1 MTTRSKPLTLDVGG
15 NNNGAIAYSGSN
27 REDVTF
33 IAEDIRFIKT
43 DKIKI
48 PASNNRLLIWVFA
61 PYLASIT
68 LFLFPVALG
77 RFTQIRNESE
87 DERKSKSALR
97 VALKDLNSNENESL
111 SHISSVMYK
120 YFKSKLFL
128 QTENLDPLILENSL
142 KGKVILENSKSCF
155 VRAEERLIVGIDIE
169 DLIQIGMY
177 GLVTA
182 AQNYVVKE
190 GVSFASYAG
199 IRIRGEI
206 VDHLRRNSNLCR
218 TTIQMQQKYNV
229 SFEKLSRQLQR
240 EPKNSEIAKD
250 MGLEASELDNW
261 EQAFAAN
268 THQSLD
274 TVYDEFSIWFATK
287 EQNPEEELT
296 DTELR
301 ENLINA
307 LKTLPER
314 EALLI
319 QLYYV
324 NCRYNGFV
332 RNFLI

>member
-1 MTTRSKPLTLDVGG
+1 MD
-15 NNNGAIAYSGSN
+15 
-27 REDVTF
+27 
-33 IAEDIRFIKT
+33 IKT
-43 DKIKI
+43 YSETSKDINILIENNMGLVRKI
-48 PASNNRLLIWVFA
+48 AWHMH
-61 PYLASIT
+61 
-68 LFLFPVALG
+68 G
-77 RFTQIRNESE
+77 RV
-87 DERKSKSALR
+87 KSA
-97 VALKDLNSNENESL
+97 VE
-111 SHISSVMYK
+111 
-120 YFKSKLFL
+120 
-128 QTENLDPLILENSL
+128 
-142 KGKVILENSKSCF
+142 
-155 VRAEERLIVGIDIE
+155 IE

-218 TTIQMQQKYNV
+218 TTIQMQQKYNA

-274 TVYDEFSIWFATK
+274 SVYDQFSIWFASND
-287 EQNPEEELT
+287 QSPEDELS

-301 ENLINA
+301 ENLVEA

-314 EALLI
+314 EAMLV

-324 NCRYNGFV
+324 EELNVYEIAEVLEITTGRVSQIKKSAISRLREF
-332 RNFLI
+332 IQKID

>member
-1 MTTRSKPLTLDVGG
+1 MD
-15 NNNGAIAYSGSN
+15 
-27 REDVTF
+27 
-33 IAEDIRFIKT
+33 IKT
-43 DKIKI
+43 YSETPKNINALIENNMGLVRKI
-48 PASNNRLLIWVFA
+48 AWHMH
-61 PYLASIT
+61 
-68 LFLFPVALG
+68 G
-77 RFTQIRNESE
+77 RV
-87 DERKSKSALR
+87 KSA
-97 VALKDLNSNENESL
+97 VE
-111 SHISSVMYK
+111 
-120 YFKSKLFL
+120 
-128 QTENLDPLILENSL
+128 
-142 KGKVILENSKSCF
+142 
-155 VRAEERLIVGIDIE
+155 IE

-218 TTIQMQQKYNV
+218 TTIQMQQKYNA

-274 TVYDEFSIWFATK
+274 SVYDEFSIWFASND
-287 EQNPEEELT
+287 QSPEDELS
-296 DTELR
+296 DAELR
-301 ENLINA
+301 ENLVEA

-314 EALLI
+314 EAMLV

-324 NCRYNGFV
+324 EELNVYEIAEVLEITTGRVSQIKKSAISRLREF
-332 RNFLI
+332 IQKID

>member
-1 MTTRSKPLTLDVGG
+1 MD
-15 NNNGAIAYSGSN
+15 
-27 REDVTF
+27 
-33 IAEDIRFIKT
+33 IKT
-43 DKIKI
+43 YSETPKNINALIENNMGLVRKI
-48 PASNNRLLIWVFA
+48 AWHMH
-61 PYLASIT
+61 
-68 LFLFPVALG
+68 G
-77 RFTQIRNESE
+77 RV
-87 DERKSKSALR
+87 KSA
-97 VALKDLNSNENESL
+97 VE
-111 SHISSVMYK
+111 
-120 YFKSKLFL
+120 
-128 QTENLDPLILENSL
+128 
-142 KGKVILENSKSCF
+142 
-155 VRAEERLIVGIDIE
+155 IE

-218 TTIQMQQKYNV
+218 TTIQMQQKYNT

-274 TVYDEFSIWFATK
+274 SVYDEFSIWFASND
-287 EQNPEEELT
+287 QSPEDELS

-301 ENLINA
+301 ENLVEA

-314 EALLI
+314 EAMLV

-324 NCRYNGFV
+324 EELNVYEIAEVLEITTGRVSQIKKSAISRLREFIQKIN
-332 RNFLI
+332 

>member
-1 MTTRSKPLTLDVGG
+1 MD
-15 NNNGAIAYSGSN
+15 
-27 REDVTF
+27 
-33 IAEDIRFIKT
+33 IKT
-43 DKIKI
+43 YSETSKDINILIENNMGLVRKI
-48 PASNNRLLIWVFA
+48 AWHMH
-61 PYLASIT
+61 
-68 LFLFPVALG
+68 G
-77 RFTQIRNESE
+77 RV
-87 DERKSKSALR
+87 KSA
-97 VALKDLNSNENESL
+97 VE
-111 SHISSVMYK
+111 
-120 YFKSKLFL
+120 
-128 QTENLDPLILENSL
+128 
-142 KGKVILENSKSCF
+142 
-155 VRAEERLIVGIDIE
+155 IE

-218 TTIQMQQKYNV
+218 TTIQMQQKYNA

-274 TVYDEFSIWFATK
+274 SVYDEFSIWFASND
-287 EQNPEEELT
+287 QSPEDELS
-296 DTELR
+296 DAELR
-301 ENLINA
+301 ENLVEA

-314 EALLI
+314 EAMLV

-324 NCRYNGFV
+324 EELNVYEIAEVLEITTGRVSQIKKSAISRLREF
-332 RNFLI
+332 IQKID

>member
-1 MTTRSKPLTLDVGG
+1 MDIK
-15 NNNGAIAYSGSN
+15 AYSETPKNINALIENNMGLV
-27 REDVTF
+27 RK
-33 IAEDIRFIKT
+33 IA
-43 DKIKI
+43 
-48 PASNNRLLIWVFA
+48 WHMH
-61 PYLASIT
+61 
-68 LFLFPVALG
+68 G
-77 RFTQIRNESE
+77 RV
-87 DERKSKSALR
+87 KSA
-97 VALKDLNSNENESL
+97 VE
-111 SHISSVMYK
+111 
-120 YFKSKLFL
+120 
-128 QTENLDPLILENSL
+128 
-142 KGKVILENSKSCF
+142 
-155 VRAEERLIVGIDIE
+155 IE

-218 TTIQMQQKYNV
+218 TTIQMQQKYNA

-274 TVYDEFSIWFATK
+274 SVYDEFSIWFASND
-287 EQNPEEELT
+287 QSPEDELS

-301 ENLINA
+301 ENLVEA

-314 EALLI
+314 EAMLV

-324 NCRYNGFV
+324 EELNVYEIAEVLEITTGRVSQIKKSAISRLREF
-332 RNFLI
+332 IQKID

>member
-1 MTTRSKPLTLDVGG
+1 MD
-15 NNNGAIAYSGSN
+15 
-27 REDVTF
+27 
-33 IAEDIRFIKT
+33 IKT
-43 DKIKI
+43 YSETSKDINILIENNMGLVRKI
-48 PASNNRLLIWVFA
+48 AWHMH
-61 PYLASIT
+61 
-68 LFLFPVALG
+68 G
-77 RFTQIRNESE
+77 RV
-87 DERKSKSALR
+87 KSA
-97 VALKDLNSNENESL
+97 VE
-111 SHISSVMYK
+111 
-120 YFKSKLFL
+120 
-128 QTENLDPLILENSL
+128 
-142 KGKVILENSKSCF
+142 
-155 VRAEERLIVGIDIE
+155 IE

-182 AQNYVVKE
+182 TQNYVVKE

-218 TTIQMQQKYNV
+218 TTIQMQQKYNA

-274 TVYDEFSIWFATK
+274 SVYDEFSIWFASND
-287 EQNPEEELT
+287 QSPEDELS

-301 ENLINA
+301 ENLVEA

-314 EALLI
+314 EAMLV

-324 NCRYNGFV
+324 EELNVYEIAEVLEITTGRVSQIKKSAISRLREF
-332 RNFLI
+332 IQKID

>member
-1 MTTRSKPLTLDVGG
+1 MD
-15 NNNGAIAYSGSN
+15 
-27 REDVTF
+27 
-33 IAEDIRFIKT
+33 IKT
-43 DKIKI
+43 YSETPKNINALIENNMGLVRKI
-48 PASNNRLLIWVFA
+48 AWHMH
-61 PYLASIT
+61 
-68 LFLFPVALG
+68 G
-77 RFTQIRNESE
+77 RV
-87 DERKSKSALR
+87 KSA
-97 VALKDLNSNENESL
+97 VE
-111 SHISSVMYK
+111 
-120 YFKSKLFL
+120 
-128 QTENLDPLILENSL
+128 
-142 KGKVILENSKSCF
+142 
-155 VRAEERLIVGIDIE
+155 IE

-182 AQNYVVKE
+182 AQNYEVKE

-218 TTIQMQQKYNV
+218 TTIQMQQKYNA

-274 TVYDEFSIWFATK
+274 SVYDEFSIWFASND
-287 EQNPEEELT
+287 QSPEDELS

-301 ENLINA
+301 ENLVEA

-314 EALLI
+314 EAMLI

-324 NCRYNGFV
+324 EELNVYEIAEVLEITTGRVSQIKKSAISRLREF
-332 RNFLI
+332 IKKID

>member
-1 MTTRSKPLTLDVGG
+1 M
-15 NNNGAIAYSGSN
+15 N
-27 REDVTF
+27 F
-33 IAEDIRFIKT
+33 IMDIKT
-43 DKIKI
+43 YSETSKDINILIENNMGLVRKI
-48 PASNNRLLIWVFA
+48 AWHMH
-61 PYLASIT
+61 
-68 LFLFPVALG
+68 G
-77 RFTQIRNESE
+77 RV
-87 DERKSKSALR
+87 KSAI
-97 VALKDLNSNENESL
+97 E
-111 SHISSVMYK
+111 
-120 YFKSKLFL
+120 
-128 QTENLDPLILENSL
+128 
-142 KGKVILENSKSCF
+142 
-155 VRAEERLIVGIDIE
+155 IE

-218 TTIQMQQKYNV
+218 TTIQMQQKYNA

-274 TVYDEFSIWFATK
+274 SVYDEFSIWFASND
-287 EQNPEEELT
+287 QSPEDELS

-301 ENLINA
+301 GNLVEA

-314 EALLI
+314 EAMLV

-324 NCRYNGFV
+324 EELNVYEIAEVLEITTGRVSQIKKSAISRLREF
-332 RNFLI
+332 IQKID

>member
-1 MTTRSKPLTLDVGG
+1 MD
-15 NNNGAIAYSGSN
+15 
-27 REDVTF
+27 
-33 IAEDIRFIKT
+33 IKT
-43 DKIKI
+43 YSETPKDINILIENNMGLVRKI
-48 PASNNRLLIWVFA
+48 AWHMH
-61 PYLASIT
+61 
-68 LFLFPVALG
+68 G
-77 RFTQIRNESE
+77 RV
-87 DERKSKSALR
+87 KSA
-97 VALKDLNSNENESL
+97 VE
-111 SHISSVMYK
+111 
-120 YFKSKLFL
+120 
-128 QTENLDPLILENSL
+128 
-142 KGKVILENSKSCF
+142 
-155 VRAEERLIVGIDIE
+155 IE

-218 TTIQMQQKYNV
+218 TTIQMQQKYNA

-274 TVYDEFSIWFATK
+274 SVYDEFSIWFASND
-287 EQNPEEELT
+287 QSPEDELS

-301 ENLINA
+301 ENLVEA

-314 EALLI
+314 EAMLV

-324 NCRYNGFV
+324 EELNVYEIAEVLQITTGRVSQIKKSAISRLREF
-332 RNFLI
+332 IQKID

>member
-1 MTTRSKPLTLDVGG
+1 MDIK
-15 NNNGAIAYSGSN
+15 AYSESTKDINSLVEKNMGLV
-27 REDVTF
+27 RK
-33 IAEDIRFIKT
+33 IA
-43 DKIKI
+43 
-48 PASNNRLLIWVFA
+48 WHMH
-61 PYLASIT
+61 
-68 LFLFPVALG
+68 G
-77 RFTQIRNESE
+77 RV
-87 DERKSKSALR
+87 KSA
-97 VALKDLNSNENESL
+97 V
-111 SHISSVMYK
+111 
-120 YFKSKLFL
+120 
-128 QTENLDPLILENSL
+128 
-142 KGKVILENSKSCF
+142 
-155 VRAEERLIVGIDIE
+155 DIE

-190 GVSFASYAG
+190 GVSFSSYAS

-218 TTIQMQQKYNV
+218 TTIQMQQKYKSSV
-229 SFEKLSRQLQR
+229 EMLSKQLQR
-240 EPKNSEIAKD
+240 EPNNDEIAVE
-250 MGLEASELDNW
+250 MGLKTAELHNW

-274 TVYDEFSIWFATK
+274 TVYDEFYIWFATK

-301 ENLINA
+301 ENLVEA

-324 NCRYNGFV
+324 EELNVYEIAEVLDITTGRVSQIKKNAISRLREY
-332 RNFLI
+332 IKKID

>member
-1 MTTRSKPLTLDVGG
+1 MH
-15 NNNGAIAYSGSN
+15 
-27 REDVTF
+27 
-33 IAEDIRFIKT
+33 
-43 DKIKI
+43 
-48 PASNNRLLIWVFA
+48 
-61 PYLASIT
+61 
-68 LFLFPVALG
+68 G
-77 RFTQIRNESE
+77 RV
-87 DERKSKSALR
+87 KSA
-97 VALKDLNSNENESL
+97 VE
-111 SHISSVMYK
+111 
-120 YFKSKLFL
+120 
-128 QTENLDPLILENSL
+128 
-142 KGKVILENSKSCF
+142 
-155 VRAEERLIVGIDIE
+155 IE

-218 TTIQMQQKYNV
+218 TTIQMQQKYNTT
-229 SFEKLSRQLQR
+229 FEKLSRQLQR

-250 MGLEASELDNW
+250 MGLETSELDNW

-274 TVYDEFSIWFATK
+274 SVYDEFSIWFASND
-287 EQNPEEELT
+287 QSPEDELS

-301 ENLINA
+301 ENLVEA

-314 EALLI
+314 EAMLI

-324 NCRYNGFV
+324 EELNVYEIAEVLEITTGRVSQIKKSAISRLREF
-332 RNFLI
+332 IQKID

>member
-1 MTTRSKPLTLDVGG
+1 MD
-15 NNNGAIAYSGSN
+15 
-27 REDVTF
+27 
-33 IAEDIRFIKT
+33 IKT
-43 DKIKI
+43 YSETPKNINALIENNMGLVRKI
-48 PASNNRLLIWVFA
+48 AWHMH
-61 PYLASIT
+61 
-68 LFLFPVALG
+68 G
-77 RFTQIRNESE
+77 RV
-87 DERKSKSALR
+87 KSA
-97 VALKDLNSNENESL
+97 VE
-111 SHISSVMYK
+111 
-120 YFKSKLFL
+120 
-128 QTENLDPLILENSL
+128 
-142 KGKVILENSKSCF
+142 
-155 VRAEERLIVGIDIE
+155 IE

-182 AQNYVVKE
+182 AQNYEVKE

-218 TTIQMQQKYNV
+218 TTIQMQQKYNA

-274 TVYDEFSIWFATK
+274 SVYDEFSIWFASND
-287 EQNPEEELT
+287 QSPEDELS

-301 ENLINA
+301 ENLVEA

-314 EALLI
+314 EAMLI

-324 NCRYNGFV
+324 EELNVYEIAEVLEITTGRVSQIKKSAISRLREFIKKIN
-332 RNFLI
+332 

>member
-1 MTTRSKPLTLDVGG
+1 MD
-15 NNNGAIAYSGSN
+15 
-27 REDVTF
+27 
-33 IAEDIRFIKT
+33 IKT
-43 DKIKI
+43 YSEAPKNINALVENNMGLVRKI
-48 PASNNRLLIWVFA
+48 AWHMH
-61 PYLASIT
+61 
-68 LFLFPVALG
+68 G
-77 RFTQIRNESE
+77 RV
-87 DERKSKSALR
+87 KSA
-97 VALKDLNSNENESL
+97 VE
-111 SHISSVMYK
+111 
-120 YFKSKLFL
+120 
-128 QTENLDPLILENSL
+128 
-142 KGKVILENSKSCF
+142 
-155 VRAEERLIVGIDIE
+155 IE

-218 TTIQMQQKYNV
+218 TTIQMQQKYNA

-274 TVYDEFSIWFATK
+274 SVYDEFSIWFASND
-287 EQNPEEELT
+287 QSPEDELS

-301 ENLINA
+301 ENLVEA

-314 EALLI
+314 EAMLV

-324 NCRYNGFV
+324 EELNVYEIAEVLEITTGRVSQIKKSAISRLREF
-332 RNFLI
+332 IQKID

>member
-1 MTTRSKPLTLDVGG
+1 MD
-15 NNNGAIAYSGSN
+15 
-27 REDVTF
+27 
-33 IAEDIRFIKT
+33 IKT
-43 DKIKI
+43 YSETSKDINILIENNMGLVRKI
-48 PASNNRLLIWVFA
+48 AWHMH
-61 PYLASIT
+61 
-68 LFLFPVALG
+68 G
-77 RFTQIRNESE
+77 RV
-87 DERKSKSALR
+87 KSA
-97 VALKDLNSNENESL
+97 VE
-111 SHISSVMYK
+111 
-120 YFKSKLFL
+120 
-128 QTENLDPLILENSL
+128 
-142 KGKVILENSKSCF
+142 
-155 VRAEERLIVGIDIE
+155 IE

-218 TTIQMQQKYNV
+218 TTIQMQQKYNA

-268 THQSLD
+268 TRQSLD
-274 TVYDEFSIWFATK
+274 SVYDEFSIWFASND
-287 EQNPEEELT
+287 QSPEDELS

-301 ENLINA
+301 ENLVEA

-314 EALLI
+314 EAMLV

-324 NCRYNGFV
+324 EELNVYEIAEVLEITTGRVSQIKKSAISRLREF
-332 RNFLI
+332 IQKID

>member
-1 MTTRSKPLTLDVGG
+1 MD
-15 NNNGAIAYSGSN
+15 
-27 REDVTF
+27 
-33 IAEDIRFIKT
+33 IKT
-43 DKIKI
+43 YSETSKDINILIENNMGLVRKI
-48 PASNNRLLIWVFA
+48 AWHMH
-61 PYLASIT
+61 
-68 LFLFPVALG
+68 G
-77 RFTQIRNESE
+77 RV
-87 DERKSKSALR
+87 KSA
-97 VALKDLNSNENESL
+97 VE
-111 SHISSVMYK
+111 
-120 YFKSKLFL
+120 
-128 QTENLDPLILENSL
+128 
-142 KGKVILENSKSCF
+142 
-155 VRAEERLIVGIDIE
+155 IE

-218 TTIQMQQKYNV
+218 TTIQMQQKYNA

-274 TVYDEFSIWFATK
+274 SVYDEFSIWFASND
-287 EQNPEEELT
+287 QSPEDELSE
-296 DTELR
+296 TELR
-301 ENLINA
+301 ENLVEA

-314 EALLI
+314 EAMLV

-324 NCRYNGFV
+324 EELNVYEIAEVLEITTGRVSQIKKSAISRLRAF
-332 RNFLI
+332 IQKID

>member
-1 MTTRSKPLTLDVGG
+1 MD
-15 NNNGAIAYSGSN
+15 
-27 REDVTF
+27 
-33 IAEDIRFIKT
+33 IKT
-43 DKIKI
+43 YSEGTKDINALIENNMGLVRKIAWHI
-48 PASNNRLLIWVFA
+48 H
-61 PYLASIT
+61 
-68 LFLFPVALG
+68 G
-77 RFTQIRNESE
+77 RV
-87 DERKSKSALR
+87 KSAI
-97 VALKDLNSNENESL
+97 E
-111 SHISSVMYK
+111 
-120 YFKSKLFL
+120 
-128 QTENLDPLILENSL
+128 
-142 KGKVILENSKSCF
+142 
-155 VRAEERLIVGIDIE
+155 IE

-182 AQNYVVKE
+182 AQNYIVKE

-218 TTIQMQQKYNV
+218 TTIQMQQKYNA

-274 TVYDEFSIWFATK
+274 SVYDEFSIWFASND
-287 EQNPEEELT
+287 QSPEDELS
-296 DTELR
+296 DAELR
-301 ENLINA
+301 QNLVEA

-314 EALLI
+314 EAMLV

-324 NCRYNGFV
+324 EELNVYEIAEVLEITTGRVSQIKKSAISRLREF
-332 RNFLI
+332 IQKID

>member
-1 MTTRSKPLTLDVGG
+1 MD
-15 NNNGAIAYSGSN
+15 
-27 REDVTF
+27 
-33 IAEDIRFIKT
+33 IKT
-43 DKIKI
+43 YSESPKDINILIENNMGLVRKI
-48 PASNNRLLIWVFA
+48 AWHMH
-61 PYLASIT
+61 
-68 LFLFPVALG
+68 G
-77 RFTQIRNESE
+77 RV
-87 DERKSKSALR
+87 KSA
-97 VALKDLNSNENESL
+97 VE
-111 SHISSVMYK
+111 
-120 YFKSKLFL
+120 
-128 QTENLDPLILENSL
+128 
-142 KGKVILENSKSCF
+142 
-155 VRAEERLIVGIDIE
+155 IE

-218 TTIQMQQKYNV
+218 TTIQMQQKYNS

-250 MGLEASELDNW
+250 MGLETSELDNW

-274 TVYDEFSIWFATK
+274 SVYDEFSIWFASND
-287 EQNPEEELT
+287 QSPEDELS

-301 ENLINA
+301 ENLVEA

-314 EALLI
+314 EAMLI

-324 NCRYNGFV
+324 EELNVYEIAEVLEITTGRVSQIKKSAISRLREF
-332 RNFLI
+332 IQKID

>member
-1 MTTRSKPLTLDVGG
+1 MDIKSYSESTNDINSLIEKNMGLVRK
-15 NNNGAIAYSGSN
+15 IA
-27 REDVTF
+27 
-33 IAEDIRFIKT
+33 
-43 DKIKI
+43 
-48 PASNNRLLIWVFA
+48 WHMH
-61 PYLASIT
+61 
-68 LFLFPVALG
+68 G
-77 RFTQIRNESE
+77 RV
-87 DERKSKSALR
+87 KSA
-97 VALKDLNSNENESL
+97 V
-111 SHISSVMYK
+111 
-120 YFKSKLFL
+120 
-128 QTENLDPLILENSL
+128 
-142 KGKVILENSKSCF
+142 
-155 VRAEERLIVGIDIE
+155 DIE

-190 GVSFASYAG
+190 GVSFSSYAS

-218 TTIQMQQKYNV
+218 TTIQMQQKYKSSV
-229 SFEKLSRQLQR
+229 EMLSKQLQR
-240 EPKNSEIAKD
+240 EPNNDEIAIE
-250 MGLEASELDNW
+250 MGLKTAELYNW

-301 ENLINA
+301 ENLVEA

-324 NCRYNGFV
+324 EELNVYEIAEVLDITTGRVSQIKKNAISRLREY
-332 RNFLI
+332 IKKID

>member
-1 MTTRSKPLTLDVGG
+1 MD
-15 NNNGAIAYSGSN
+15 
-27 REDVTF
+27 
-33 IAEDIRFIKT
+33 IKT
-43 DKIKI
+43 YSETPNNINALIENNMGLVRKI
-48 PASNNRLLIWVFA
+48 AWHMH
-61 PYLASIT
+61 
-68 LFLFPVALG
+68 G
-77 RFTQIRNESE
+77 RV
-87 DERKSKSALR
+87 KSA
-97 VALKDLNSNENESL
+97 VE
-111 SHISSVMYK
+111 
-120 YFKSKLFL
+120 
-128 QTENLDPLILENSL
+128 
-142 KGKVILENSKSCF
+142 
-155 VRAEERLIVGIDIE
+155 IE

-218 TTIQMQQKYNV
+218 TTIQMQQKYNA

-250 MGLEASELDNW
+250 MGLETSELDNW

-274 TVYDEFSIWFATK
+274 SVYDEFSIWFASND
-287 EQNPEEELT
+287 QSPEDELS

-301 ENLINA
+301 ENLVEA

-314 EALLI
+314 EAMLV

-324 NCRYNGFV
+324 EELNVYEIAEVLEITTGRVSQIKKSAISRLREF
-332 RNFLI
+332 IQKID

>member
-1 MTTRSKPLTLDVGG
+1 MHTKIYSETTKDINSLIEKNMGLVRK
-15 NNNGAIAYSGSN
+15 IA
-27 REDVTF
+27 
-33 IAEDIRFIKT
+33 
-43 DKIKI
+43 
-48 PASNNRLLIWVFA
+48 WHMH
-61 PYLASIT
+61 
-68 LFLFPVALG
+68 G
-77 RFTQIRNESE
+77 RV
-87 DERKSKSALR
+87 KSA
-97 VALKDLNSNENESL
+97 VE
-111 SHISSVMYK
+111 
-120 YFKSKLFL
+120 
-128 QTENLDPLILENSL
+128 
-142 KGKVILENSKSCF
+142 
-155 VRAEERLIVGIDIE
+155 IE

-218 TTIQMQQKYNV
+218 TTIQMQQRHKT
-229 SFEKLSRQLQR
+229 SIETLSRQLQR
-240 EPKNSEIAKD
+240 EPNQDEIAAE
-250 MGLEASELDNW
+250 MGLETKELNNW

-274 TVYDEFSIWFATK
+274 SVYDEFSIWFASN

-296 DTELR
+296 DTELK
-301 ENLINA
+301 ENLVEA

-324 NCRYNGFV
+324 EELNVYEIAKVLDITTGRVSQIKKNAISRLRDFI
-332 RNFLI
+332 NKID

>member
-1 MTTRSKPLTLDVGG
+1 MHTKTYSETTKDIHSLIEKNMGLVRK
-15 NNNGAIAYSGSN
+15 IA
-27 REDVTF
+27 
-33 IAEDIRFIKT
+33 
-43 DKIKI
+43 
-48 PASNNRLLIWVFA
+48 WHMH
-61 PYLASIT
+61 
-68 LFLFPVALG
+68 G
-77 RFTQIRNESE
+77 RV
-87 DERKSKSALR
+87 KSAI
-97 VALKDLNSNENESL
+97 E
-111 SHISSVMYK
+111 
-120 YFKSKLFL
+120 
-128 QTENLDPLILENSL
+128 
-142 KGKVILENSKSCF
+142 
-155 VRAEERLIVGIDIE
+155 IE

-218 TTIQMQQKYNV
+218 TTIQMQQKHKSTIEN
-229 SFEKLSRQLQR
+229 LSRQLHR
-240 EPKNSEIAKD
+240 EPNHDEIAAE
-250 MGLEASELDNW
+250 MGLKTKELNDW

-274 TVYDEFSIWFATK
+274 SVYDEFSIWFASND
-287 EQNPEEELT
+287 QNPEEELS

-301 ENLINA
+301 ETLVEA

-324 NCRYNGFV
+324 EELNVYEIAKVLDITTGRVSQIKKNAISRLRDFI
-332 RNFLI
+332 NKID

>member
-1 MTTRSKPLTLDVGG
+1 MDIK
-15 NNNGAIAYSGSN
+15 AYSESTKDINSLIEKNMGLV
-27 REDVTF
+27 RK
-33 IAEDIRFIKT
+33 IA
-43 DKIKI
+43 
-48 PASNNRLLIWVFA
+48 WHMH
-61 PYLASIT
+61 
-68 LFLFPVALG
+68 G
-77 RFTQIRNESE
+77 RV
-87 DERKSKSALR
+87 KSA
-97 VALKDLNSNENESL
+97 V
-111 SHISSVMYK
+111 
-120 YFKSKLFL
+120 
-128 QTENLDPLILENSL
+128 
-142 KGKVILENSKSCF
+142 
-155 VRAEERLIVGIDIE
+155 DIE

-190 GVSFASYAG
+190 GVSFSSYAS

-218 TTIQMQQKYNV
+218 TTIQMQQKYKFAV
-229 SFEKLSRQLQR
+229 EALSKQLQR
-240 EPKNSEIAKD
+240 EPNNDEIAVE
-250 MGLEASELDNW
+250 MGLKTAELHNW
-261 EQAFAAN
+261 QQAFAAN

-301 ENLINA
+301 ENLVEA

-324 NCRYNGFV
+324 EELNVYEIAEVLDITTGRVSQIKKNAISKLREY
-332 RNFLI
+332 IKKID

>member
-1 MTTRSKPLTLDVGG
+1 MD
-15 NNNGAIAYSGSN
+15 
-27 REDVTF
+27 
-33 IAEDIRFIKT
+33 IKT
-43 DKIKI
+43 YSEGTKDINALIEGNMGLVRKI
-48 PASNNRLLIWVFA
+48 AWHMH
-61 PYLASIT
+61 
-68 LFLFPVALG
+68 G
-77 RFTQIRNESE
+77 RV
-87 DERKSKSALR
+87 KSA
-97 VALKDLNSNENESL
+97 VE
-111 SHISSVMYK
+111 
-120 YFKSKLFL
+120 
-128 QTENLDPLILENSL
+128 
-142 KGKVILENSKSCF
+142 
-155 VRAEERLIVGIDIE
+155 IE

-218 TTIQMQQKYNV
+218 TTIQMQQKYNS

-274 TVYDEFSIWFATK
+274 SVYDEFSIWFASND
-287 EQNPEEELT
+287 QSPEDELS

-301 ENLINA
+301 ENLVEA
-307 LKTLPER
+307 LKTLPEK
-314 EALLI
+314 EAMLV

-324 NCRYNGFV
+324 EELNVYEIAEVLEITTGRVSQIKKSAISRLREFIQKIN
-332 RNFLI
+332 